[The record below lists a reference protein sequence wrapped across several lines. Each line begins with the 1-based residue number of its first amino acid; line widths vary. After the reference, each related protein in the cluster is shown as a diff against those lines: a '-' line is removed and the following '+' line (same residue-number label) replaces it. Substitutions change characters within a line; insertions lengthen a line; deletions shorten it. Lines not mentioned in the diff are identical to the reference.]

1 MRRPFRNV
9 ADSSRSQR
17 DAFAVD
23 AQPSAALDDVA
34 NDVFVVVVDLFSDGA
49 LVWAESDQ
57 SAREMLFFEAVG
69 VANFFI
75 DFLETL
81 QRRVYLDDLHSGL
94 GMRRE

>member
-23 AQPSAALDDVA
+23 AQPAAAFDDMA
-34 NDVFVVVVDLFSDGA
+34 NDVFVVVVDLFSVRA

-57 SAREMLFFEAVG
+57 AAGELLFFEAVG
-69 VANFFI
+69 VADFVI
-75 DFLETL
+75 DFF
-81 QRRVYLDDLHSGL
+81 
-94 GMRRE
+94 